1 MKTIMVDLDDT
12 IVSTAVQIIS
22 QISFIIEPP
31 LTQIYLYILRIKNK
45 KLVIIDQNKK
55 EGGINP
61 PS

>member
-1 MKTIMVDLDDT
+1 VISYYNPSNLDDT

-22 QISFIIEPP
+22 HISFINEPP

-55 EGGINP
+55 EGGN
-61 PS
+61 

>member
-1 MKTIMVDLDDT
+1 VISYYNPSNLDDT

-22 QISFIIEPP
+22 HISFINGPP

-55 EGGINP
+55 EGGN
-61 PS
+61 